1 MPQAHAPAPAGA
13 TPYADLN
20 GVLDQLVAR
29 ARALLGGNFIGAYL
43 QGSFAVGDA
52 DEHSDVD
59 FLVVTARDVTLAEQP
74 ALQAMHAELFTLPS
88 PWAQHLEGSY
98 VPAAILRR
106 WSFEPRDPPEEPRA
120 PGWADP
126 GMADMPAR
134 AYPFL
139 YLDNGAHQLVRSEHD
154 NSQVVRWCLR
164 ERGVALAG
172 PPPAELVDE
181 VTPDALRAEIRTL
194 FRRVTTLWLGGTIPI
209 DANWLQ
215 GFIVTQYCRMLHSLE
230 TGTVTVTSKKAAS
243 AWAKGRLDTKWAG
256 LIDRSWAIGRS
267 PLAHKL
273 APADPEAVTQTLA
286 FIRYAVKWEAMA
298 GSATKGAHGAS
309 RPRWQNAGK
318 RTRGGQAAPSPIRP
332 GGRGRRG

>member
-1 MPQAHAPAPAGA
+1 MTQSHTPAPAGA

-20 GVLDQLVAR
+20 GVLHQLVTR
-29 ARALLGGNFIGAYL
+29 AQAVLGDNFVGAYL

-52 DEHSDVD
+52 DEQSDVD
-59 FLVVTARDVTLAEQP
+59 FLIVTNRDISLAEQP
-74 ALQAMHAELFTLPS
+74 ALQALHAELFTLPS
-88 PWAQHLEGSY
+88 PWAQHLAGSY
-98 VPAAILRR
+98 APAAVLRR
-106 WSFEPRDPPEEPRA
+106 WSTEPRDPPEEPRA
-120 PGWADP
+120 AGWTDP

-139 YLDNGAHQLVRSEHD
+139 YLDNGASRLVRSEHD

-164 ERGVALAG
+164 EKGLVLAG

-181 VTPDALRAEIRTL
+181 VTPEALRAEIRTL

-215 GFIVTQYCRMLHSLE
+215 AFIVTQYCRMLHSLE
-230 TGTVTVTSKKAAS
+230 TGTVTSKKAAS
-243 AWAKGRLDTKWAG
+243 AWAKGRQEAKWAG
-256 LIDRSWAIGRS
+256 LIDRSWAIGRA

-273 APADPEAVTQTLA
+273 APADPQAVTETLA
-286 FIRYAVKWEAMA
+286 FIRYAVKREATA
-298 GSATKGAHGAS
+298 GAASKGAHGAS
-309 RPRWQNAGK
+309 RPRWQDAGG
-318 RTRGGQAAPSPIRP
+318 RTRGGQSAPSPIRP

>member
-1 MPQAHAPAPAGA
+1 MTQSHTPAPAGA

-20 GVLDQLVAR
+20 GVLHQLVSR
-29 ARALLGGNFIGAYL
+29 AKALLGDNFVGAYL

-52 DEHSDVD
+52 DEQSDVD
-59 FLVVTARDVTLAEQP
+59 FLIVTARDVSLAEQP
-74 ALQAMHAELFTLPS
+74 ALQAMHAELFKLAS

-98 VPAAILRR
+98 APAAVIRR
-106 WSFEPRDPPEEPRA
+106 WSTQPRDPVDEPRA

-139 YLDNGAHQLVRSEHD
+139 YLNNGADHLVRSEHD

-164 ERGVALAG
+164 EKGIALAG
-172 PPPAELVDE
+172 PQPGELVDA
-181 VTPDALRAEIRTL
+181 VTPEALRTEIRTL

-215 GFIVTQYCRMLHSLE
+215 AFIVTQYCRMLHSLE
-230 TGTVTVTSKKAAS
+230 TGTVTSKKAAS
-243 AWAKGRLDTKWAG
+243 AWAKGRLDPKWSG
-256 LIDRSWAIGRS
+256 LIDRSWTIGRS
-267 PLAHKL
+267 NLATKL
-273 APADPEAVTQTLA
+273 APADPEDVIQTLA
-286 FIRYAVKWEAMA
+286 FVRYAVKWEAMA
-298 GSATKGAHGAS
+298 GAASKGAHGAS
-309 RPRWQNAGK
+309 RSRWQDAGG

>member
-1 MPQAHAPAPAGA
+1 MPQSHTPTPEGA

-20 GVLDQLVAR
+20 GVLHQLVTR
-29 ARALLGGNFIGAYL
+29 ARAVLGDNFVGAYL

-52 DEHSDVD
+52 DEQSDVD
-59 FLVVTARDVTLAEQP
+59 FLIVTARDVPLAQQP
-74 ALQAMHAELFTLPS
+74 ALQATHAELFKLPS

-98 VPAAILRR
+98 APAAVLRR
-106 WSFEPRDPPEEPRA
+106 WSPEPRDPPEEPRA

-139 YLDNGAHQLVRSEHD
+139 YLDNGASRLVRSEHD
-154 NSQVVRWCLR
+154 NSLVVRWCLR
-164 ERGVALAG
+164 ERGVVLAG
-172 PPPAELVDE
+172 PPPVELVDE
-181 VTPDALRAEIRTL
+181 VTPEALRAEIRTL
-194 FRRVTTLWLGGTIPI
+194 FRRVTTLWLGGTILI

-230 TGTVTVTSKKAAS
+230 TGTVTSKKAAS
-243 AWAKGRLDTKWAG
+243 AWAKGRLDAKWAG

-267 PLAHKL
+267 VLAHKL
-273 APADPEAVTQTLA
+273 APADPQAVTETLA

-309 RPRWQNAGK
+309 RPRWQDAGV
-318 RTRGGQAAPSPIRP
+318 RTRGGQSAPSPIRP